1 MRSVRSFDLLEVAF
15 RERLRGRGL
24 GVGGLSRGDCRDC
37 PVCSVNTNKLD
48 LLSAVLS
55 VSLQA
60 PTPHSSPPSDGKER
74 REAPWPSPQPA
85 HFPGPRS
92 SFSWSQ
98 QNPASGCPM
107 QSFIA
112 QSAVFPGS
120 CPAGNPRCGNHPYAR
135 VPGRGGQVPRP
146 GAERGA
152 VSPGSRRAVIGAAGM
167 WPPLG

>member
-55 VSLQA
+55 VSLQT
-60 PTPHSSPPSDGKER
+60 PTPHSSPPSDGKDR

-85 HFPGPRS
+85 HFPGPGS

-112 QSAVFPGS
+112 QSAVFPGP
-120 CPAGNPRCGNHPYAR
+120 CAPPPFPRPQ
-135 VPGRGGQVPRP
+135 PGRR
-146 GAERGA
+146 RC
-152 VSPGSRRAVIGAAGM
+152 PGSSSLNHVFHL
-167 WPPLG
+167 WPK